1 MRKGKSSRLVKGL
14 PMSLGN
20 STKNNTTTM
29 SKTNLNKKSVKT
41 KMKSRTDV
49 HTNSTDEMTRIPE
62 ITTEELRTAINK
74 LKKGEFPDSNGI
86 RAEDFKACDDET
98 KKNKTNLQRN
108 YKAERVHT
116 RGLEESENKSDTQK
130 KKMRKMLETTAR
142 SDRCQR
148 CTICSRQYCTAY
160 CIHDLTKY
168 KRMIRRDSE
177 ALTKQQIILRRTE

>member
-1 MRKGKSSRLVKGL
+1 
-14 PMSLGN
+14 
-20 STKNNTTTM
+20 M

-98 KKNKTNLQRN
+98 KKK
-108 YKAERVHT
+108 
-116 RGLEESENKSDTQK
+116 
-130 KKMRKMLETTAR
+130 
-142 SDRCQR
+142 
-148 CTICSRQYCTAY
+148 
-160 CIHDLTKY
+160 
-168 KRMIRRDSE
+168 
-177 ALTKQQIILRRTE
+177 